1 MRLISVP
8 NVSEGR
14 NSSFLDELKDSVEAR
29 GGRVLDIHSDPVHNR
44 SVLTAAGTDD
54 QLVEGM
60 VALADRCTQIDL
72 TKHQGVHPRLGG
84 LDVCP
89 FVPLNSD
96 LDHATAV
103 AVHAAKRIAGET
115 GLSVYLYG
123 SASPRES
130 RSLPSLRKGGLE
142 ALAERARAGLAP
154 DFGPQEIDLRRG
166 VVCVGSRGPLVAFN
180 VWLRCGEVDAKRIA
194 ARVRT
199 TGGGPSGIRALGLQI
214 EEGISQVSMNLTDP
228 RKTGIDEAFAEV
240 AHLAKT
246 GGIEI
251 SATEIVGLPPA
262 VLMPNP
268 QKEAARLLLAP
279 GRSLETVLQD

>member
-14 NSSFLDELKDSVEAR
+14 NSSFLDELKESVEAR

-44 SVLTAAGTDD
+44 SVFTAAGADD

-89 FVPLNSD
+89 FVPLDSD
-96 LDHATAV
+96 LDHATGV

-123 SASPRES
+123 SASGKA

-142 ALAERARAGLAP
+142 GLAERARAGFAP
-154 DFGPQEIDLRRG
+154 DFGPQEIDPRRG

-180 VWLRCGEVDAKRIA
+180 VWLRSGEVDAKRIA
-194 ARVRT
+194 AGVRT
-199 TGGGPSGIRALGLQI
+199 TGGGKPGIRALGLQI
-214 EEGISQVSMNLTDP
+214 EEEVSQVSMNLIDP
-228 RKTGIDEAFAEV
+228 RKTGIDEAFEEV
-240 AHLAKT
+240 ARLAIAR
-246 GGIEI
+246 GIEI
-251 SATEIVGLPPA
+251 LGTEIVGFPPA

-268 QKEAARLLLAP
+268 QKEVARLLLAP